1 MNLVTIIIFVSDT
14 VKLVL
19 KLKEPVT
26 LCGCSETFSTNFKSL
41 YIRLIPSCPALPAS
55 RLPPSALNLEN
66 HSNAKFD
73 YSLLKS
79 QNYTREH
86 FNTLYNGLSNSALY
100 NLRNYLR
107 ILKSSPDMGMIE
119 VERPY
124 YGLVRGDI
132 LSILHCKEKR
142 VQLKPHTDRCTEE
155 LQVEDG
161 RYVTHGTHINQQFF
175 NTRECPH
182 VPEVGDIARVQTESG
197 RNVYITQGKR
207 IEEFDPITGNIREN
221 PDFLFQLEKVPNLNV
236 DFEEFH
242 DSGIYSNTYLKDRQQ
257 YLFRLAI

>member
-1 MNLVTIIIFVSDT
+1 MFEYLH
-14 VKLVL
+14 
-19 KLKEPVT
+19 
-26 LCGCSETFSTNFKSL
+26 C
-41 YIRLIPSCPALPAS
+41 
-55 RLPPSALNLEN
+55 
-66 HSNAKFD
+66 
-73 YSLLKS
+73 
-79 QNYTREH
+79 
-86 FNTLYNGLSNSALY
+86 
-100 NLRNYLR
+100 LRNYLR

-119 VERPY
+119 MERPFY
-124 YGLVRGDI
+124 ALVRGDI

-142 VQLKPHTDRCTEE
+142 VQLKSHTDRCTEE

-175 NTRECPH
+175 NTQECPH
-182 VPEVGDIARVQTESG
+182 VPLVGDIARVQTETG

-242 DSGIYSNTYLKDRQQ
+242 DSGIYSNKYLKDRQQ